1 MRQILPLEKILRK
14 ISENNVKLVLYSIVV
29 LLFHVTD
36 IISHKMS
43 VDVHIYIWFCMLQ
56 VSVSDGETKRQSH
69 QLLDQNR

>member
-69 QLLDQNR
+69 QLLDQNC

>member
-56 VSVSDGETKRQSH
+56 VSVSDGETKRDRKSVV
-69 QLLDQNR
+69 